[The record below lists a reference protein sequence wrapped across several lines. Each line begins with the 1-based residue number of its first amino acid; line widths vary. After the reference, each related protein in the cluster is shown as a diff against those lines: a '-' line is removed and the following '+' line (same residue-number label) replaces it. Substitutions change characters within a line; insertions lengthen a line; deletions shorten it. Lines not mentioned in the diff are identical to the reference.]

1 MKKSYFYICPL
12 LGILLVCV
20 IFVILIG
27 PSNLFQKE
35 KKKDTSSVNK
45 RKTQA
50 IMLMIE
56 FEGTEGLVNFVDN
69 IKERD
74 IPGILVVNAD
84 FVEENCDEI
93 KSILSYHDIEIAGLE
108 PTRPLWDVSY
118 DEQLRVVKDTK
129 DRIYNC
135 TGKSIRIFGSKY
147 FAYDENTLKAAQEN
161 GIEYVFARGTT
172 GAKATVYE
180 VEEYDVKIFSVS
192 NVDSQNWGTG
202 SLCDYSYWA
211 REGTPDDFEKELF
224 GALKYDKI
232 SPVSHTYI
240 GGLKKSWNDV
250 YLKFLDEKSI
260 SWVDMDTFGKPDVRL
275 PLVDIPVNREVK
287 YDTPHPAVPL
297 DMEEDVKNPCLIE
310 DVTTDTSSALDM
322 KDDELIIFHNNTG
335 SMCLEALQFLK
346 EKGYKYTEYISSQD
360 DFNVAM
366 SKYKGSFTESEGFS
380 KNFGYYPIIF
390 VEGRAFSGFNGVV
403 QSAIEQMMD
412 D

>member
-1 MKKSYFYICPL
+1 
-12 LGILLVCV
+12 
-20 IFVILIG
+20 
-27 PSNLFQKE
+27 
-35 KKKDTSSVNK
+35 
-45 RKTQA
+45 
-50 IMLMIE
+50 MLR
-56 FEGTEGLVNFVDN
+56 FFL
-69 IKERD
+69 
-74 IPGILVVNAD
+74 
-84 FVEENCDEI
+84 
-93 KSILSYHDIEIAGLE
+93 
-108 PTRPLWDVSY
+108 
-118 DEQLRVVKDTK
+118 
-129 DRIYNC
+129 
-135 TGKSIRIFGSKY
+135 
-147 FAYDENTLKAAQEN
+147 
-161 GIEYVFARGTT
+161 
-172 GAKATVYE
+172 
-180 VEEYDVKIFSVS
+180 S

-380 KNFGYYPIIF
+380 KNFATI
-390 VEGRAFSGFNGVV
+390 
-403 QSAIEQMMD
+403 Q
-412 D
+412 